1 MNDNIE
7 NISNQYIESYKK
19 LNVNDKKKELL
30 ERLKTQANNY
40 RTVCE
45 SVFGVNKSFVNGL
58 VEKVDINNDDEFLN
72 ALFSFVVEIDNQ
84 VGTFV
89 EKTIK

>member
-19 LNVNDKKKELL
+19 LNVNDKKKELF

-40 RTVCE
+40 RTVCK
-45 SVFGVNKSFVNGL
+45 SVLGVNKSFVNEL
-58 VEKVDINNDDEFLN
+58 VEKVDINNEDEFLN
-72 ALFSFVVEIDNQ
+72 ALFSFAVEIDNQ